1 MKKFS
6 GILLIISIEFLVQGQ
21 VVCPAYTTTGSSSAL
36 YDVSLDP
43 ACVICSAGVSTLW
56 TGYSCAGY
64 LVSTVN
70 GSPVTSLTLA
80 YGSVNFDDYATI
92 TIDGGG
98 AMSIEGTHVGV
109 VGDIIGPY
117 TCNGDYGDV
126 FITITST
133 APFSTV
139 TLINSGCSSGWVIQ
153 CPGDI
158 SDAGADRTLKVCEGE
173 FILSDYLVGA
183 DAGGT
188 WTEITSSGQFN
199 ASTATLTTTGLDF
212 NTFEFNYT
220 AATCGPVD
228 QASIIVKYGID
239 TVCTSDIPP
248 PIPDTTNI
256 GTVTAFS
263 PNNDG
268 KNDFWTIA
276 DLNSQFENTVTVYNR
291 WGDVIR
297 VFPNYDNTLNV
308 WDGNMTNSLPAEAG
322 TYFYA
327 IAFKNGEKKS
337 GWIQL
342 IR

>member
-1 MKKFS
+1 MKKIS
-6 GILLIISIEFLVQGQ
+6 LILSFISAELFIVSQ
-21 VVCPAYTTTGSSSAL
+21 VVCPAYTTIGSATAV
-36 YDVSLDP
+36 YAVSLDP
-43 ACVICSAGVSTLW
+43 ACVICSAGVSTVW
-56 TGYSCAGY
+56 TGATCAGY

-70 GSPVTSLTLA
+70 GPPVTSLTLA

-98 AMSIEGTHVGV
+98 VMSIEGTHVGV
-109 VGDIIGPY
+109 DGDTIGPY

-139 TLINSGCSSGWVIQ
+139 TLVNSGCSSGWIIQ

-158 SDAGADRTLKVCEGE
+158 SYAGADTLIKACEGE
-173 FILSDYLVGA
+173 FILSDYLIGA

-199 ASTATLTTTGLDF
+199 SSTATLTTTGLAF
-212 NTFEFNYT
+212 NTFEFQYT
-220 AATCGPVD
+220 ATTCGPID
-228 QASIIVKYGID
+228 QASIIVKYGVD
-239 TVCTSDIPP
+239 TVCTEAITP
-248 PIPDTTNI
+248 PIPDTTNT
-256 GTVTAFS
+256 GTTTAFS

-268 KNDFWTIA
+268 KNDYWVIN
-276 DLNSQFENTVTVYNR
+276 DLNNQFENTVTIYNR
-291 WGDVIR
+291 WGDAIR
-297 VFPNYDNTLNV
+297 IISNYDNTTNV
-308 WDGNMTNSLPAEAG
+308 WDGNMSNNISAEAG

-327 IAFKNGEKKS
+327 IEFKNGEKKS

-342 IR
+342 VR